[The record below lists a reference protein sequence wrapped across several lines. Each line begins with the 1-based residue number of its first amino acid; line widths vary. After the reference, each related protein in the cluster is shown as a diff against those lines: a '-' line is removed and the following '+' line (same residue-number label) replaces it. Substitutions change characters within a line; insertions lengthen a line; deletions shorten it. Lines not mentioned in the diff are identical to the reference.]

1 MRDVCAAAPGST
13 PSLASW
19 IEVRSMEMAPEG
31 LLLRVLYEVGFR
43 LLTSRWELAT
53 CGQPEIPWM
62 GRKPCHTCNLLTLLL
77 IDD

>member
-1 MRDVCAAAPGST
+1 
-13 PSLASW
+13 
-19 IEVRSMEMAPEG
+19 MEMAPEG